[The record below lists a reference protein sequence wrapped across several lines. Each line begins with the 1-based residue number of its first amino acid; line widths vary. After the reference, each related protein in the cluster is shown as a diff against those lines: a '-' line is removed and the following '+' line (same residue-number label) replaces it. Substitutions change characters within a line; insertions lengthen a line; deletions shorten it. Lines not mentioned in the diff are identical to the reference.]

1 MALVLKPR
9 QSRAVALTLLALAII
24 FGIAVL
30 VLPPYLLHRHYDLY
44 LDSYSDQLARYQRLA
59 NTREATQAKLAAIKA
74 REPRKYFLKN
84 SGPALG
90 ASEIQDVA
98 KSLIEGNGG
107 KLIATQVLPPKD
119 DGRFRQIVINV
130 QLSASSPALRNIAYA
145 AENAQPYLFIDN
157 LLVRSNQSYN
167 YRPNPGVEPEM
178 FIQFDLS
185 AFAVTAQ

>member
-1 MALVLKPR
+1 MAIVLNPK
-9 QSRAVALTLLALAII
+9 QSRTLAVALFAVAVVLAI
-24 FGIAVL
+24 AVI
-30 VLPPYLLHRHYDLY
+30 VLPPFLLHRHYDYY
-44 LDSYSDQLARYQRLA
+44 LDNYSEQLARYQRLA
-59 NTREATQAKLAAIKA
+59 NTREATQAKLAAIRA

-84 SGPALG
+84 AGPALG

-130 QLSASSPALRNIAYA
+130 QMSGSSPALRNIVYA

-185 AFAVTAQ
+185 AFAVTGP

>member
-1 MALVLKPR
+1 MALVLNSR
-9 QSRAVALTLLALAII
+9 QNRTLALTLLALAIVL
-24 FGIAVL
+24 GVAVL
-30 VLPPYLLHRHYDLY
+30 VLPPYLLHRHYDFY

-84 SGPALG
+84 AGPALG

-130 QLSASSPALRNIAYA
+130 QLSASSPALRNIVYA

-185 AFAVTAQ
+185 AFAVTAP